1 MKQSHTS
8 SEHVGKIIAGGL
20 DTAAL
25 AKMPHAPE
33 WPESWEARKRS
44 NEELLE
50 TLPVE
55 VREECR
61 LTGPD
66 EAMPE
71 FQLPWGR
78 VRIEYTPEDED
89 VDGITKE
96 TLNLVF
102 RLDAIGVGSEQ
113 RDRASEAFCDT
124 ICPKLELAL
133 PGGFEFLIHGV
144 CPEPGIATIVFCP
157 GIGSRAIDLI
167 ALAAFV
173 GKIFIDGTVD
183 SVVAEVVRQLEAS
196 VVLPE

>member
-20 DTAAL
+20 HTAAL

-78 VRIEYTPEDED
+78 VRIEYTPEDEE
-89 VDGITKE
+89 VDGITKRHL
-96 TLNLVF
+96 TSCF
-102 RLDAIGVGSEQ
+102 AWMRLGLG
-113 RDRASEAFCDT
+113 
-124 ICPKLELAL
+124 PNN
-133 PGGFEFLIHGV
+133 
-144 CPEPGIATIVFCP
+144 
-157 GIGSRAIDLI
+157 
-167 ALAAFV
+167 
-173 GKIFIDGTVD
+173 GTVD
-183 SVVAEVVRQLEAS
+183 PRRFATRSARNSSWRSPVASSSSSTAS
-196 VVLPE
+196 AQSPA